1 MKSETTWRSTRERSK
16 LTEDSKLWSQV
27 LFQTAKTNVYLQLS
41 IRRLHREDKL
51 VRNKKHLAG
60 VHLERITLQWETQVN

>member
-1 MKSETTWRSTRERSK
+1 MKSETTWRSTRGRSK
-16 LTEDSKLWSQV
+16 LTEDSTLWSQV

-41 IRRLHREDKL
+41 IPRLHREDKL